1 MISWIPQPP
10 TEASHQLDCKE
21 NQLLTT
27 LSIQLM
33 ATAAPLDWI
42 LIAWT
47 KEHFYLNLLPLCQ
60 AEVSS
65 DSLIHLS
72 KLSAPIA
79 LKLVFEEQG
88 RKSFA

>member
-27 LSIQLM
+27 LSIHFM
-33 ATAAPLDWI
+33 ATTAPLDWI

-47 KEHFYLNLLPLCQ
+47 KEHFYLNLLPLSQ